1 MRAVYF
7 FLRDERLAGGLP
19 TGRATRAGAVDRR
32 TVSIVGRYRIYHR
45 PVRSRRSSGSSGA
58 SSRRDCAPSGVPA
71 SPSPSGRALQ
81 RSTTGWNGNDSCL
94 PVSFFEN
101 ARAPNVD
108 ARSHALTSSP
118 SPFPRH
124 LQAVAGAVATAA
136 IAEVMS
142 APAAQ
147 AAMEVVQVA
156 EGEPFIVNLAW
167 AAIMATFSFS
177 LSLVVWGRSGL

>member
-1 MRAVYF
+1 M
-7 FLRDERLAGGLP
+7 
-19 TGRATRAGAVDRR
+19 
-32 TVSIVGRYRIYHR
+32 
-45 PVRSRRSSGSSGA
+45 
-58 SSRRDCAPSGVPA
+58 VP
-71 SPSPSGRALQ
+71 
-81 RSTTGWNGNDSCL
+81 
-94 PVSFFEN
+94 F
-101 ARAPNVD
+101 
-108 ARSHALTSSP
+108 
-118 SPFPRH
+118 H
-124 LQAVAGAVATAA
+124 LQAVAGVVATAA

>member
-1 MRAVYF
+1 MFPTCA
-7 FLRDERLAGGLP
+7 AGSVFG
-19 TGRATRAGAVDRR
+19 GAPVDSAFPR
-32 TVSIVGRYRIYHR
+32 
-45 PVRSRRSSGSSGA
+45 
-58 SSRRDCAPSGVPA
+58 APS
-71 SPSPSGRALQ
+71 
-81 RSTTGWNGNDSCL
+81 
-94 PVSFFEN
+94 
-101 ARAPNVD
+101 RAPNVD

-118 SPFPRH
+118 PSFLFH

>member
-1 MRAVYF
+1 M
-7 FLRDERLAGGLP
+7 P
-19 TGRATRAGAVDRR
+19 
-32 TVSIVGRYRIYHR
+32 
-45 PVRSRRSSGSSGA
+45 
-58 SSRRDCAPSGVPA
+58 PS
-71 SPSPSGRALQ
+71 
-81 RSTTGWNGNDSCL
+81 TSC
-94 PVSFFEN
+94 
-101 ARAPNVD
+101 D
-108 ARSHALTSSP
+108 
-118 SPFPRH
+118 